1 METPMS
7 DDAAELP
14 HSYGDML
21 AQEPQAESDDESAP
35 PSLKRILEAILFTG
49 GAPLSVVR
57 ATEAVR
63 GLTPAQLAEI
73 VDELNRDYRSQ
84 GRPYRIQ
91 LRDQGYELTLQPRF
105 RSVVDR
111 LYGSTREARLSPQAL
126 DVLSLVAYRQPAT
139 KQEIESLRGAESG
152 GQLRQLVR
160 LGLIALQRG
169 EASQKEVYY
178 GTTAKFLTLFGLHNL
193 DDLPRTQ
200 DLQKI

>member
-1 METPMS
+1 MTE
-7 DDAAELP
+7 DAAELART
-14 HSYGDML
+14 YGDLL
-21 AQEPQAESDDESAP
+21 AQQSKTADEAAP
-35 PSLKRILEAILFTG
+35 PPLKRILEAILFTG
-49 GAPLSVVR
+49 GAPLSAVR

-63 GLTPAQLAEI
+63 GLTPAQLAEL
-73 VDELNRDYRSQ
+73 VDELNRDYRTQ
-84 GRPYRIQ
+84 GRPYRVQ
-91 LRDQGYELTLQPRF
+91 LRDQGYELAIQPRY
-105 RSVVDR
+105 RAVVDR

-139 KQEIESLRGAESG
+139 KQEVESLRGAESG

-169 EASQKEVYY
+169 GADQKEVCYS
-178 GTTAKFLTLFGLHNL
+178 TTAKFLKLFGLSSL

>member
-1 METPMS
+1 MTEG
-7 DDAAELP
+7 AAELART
-14 HSYGDML
+14 YGDML
-21 AQEPQAESDDESAP
+21 AQQQSAAEEGAP
-35 PSLKRILEAILFTG
+35 PPLKRIVEAILFTG
-49 GAPLSVVR
+49 GAPLSAVR
-57 ATEAVR
+57 AAEAVR
-63 GLTPAQLAEI
+63 GLTPAQLAEL
-73 VDELNRDYRSQ
+73 VDELNRDYRTQ

-91 LRDQGYELTLQPRF
+91 LRDQGYELAIQPRY
-105 RSVVDR
+105 RAVVDR

-139 KQEIESLRGAESG
+139 KQEVESLRGAESG

-169 EASQKEVYY
+169 EADRREVCYS
-178 GTTAKFLTLFGLHNL
+178 TTAKFLKLFGLHSL

>member
-1 METPMS
+1 
-7 DDAAELP
+7 
-14 HSYGDML
+14 
-21 AQEPQAESDDESAP
+21 
-35 PSLKRILEAILFTG
+35 
-49 GAPLSVVR
+49 
-57 ATEAVR
+57 VR
-63 GLTPAQLAEI
+63 GLTATQLAEI

-105 RSVVDR
+105 RAVVER

-169 EASQKEVYY
+169 EASQKEVSY
-178 GTTAKFLTLFGLHNL
+178 GTTSKFLKLFDLHSL

-200 DLQKI
+200 DLQQI

>member
-1 METPMS
+1 M
-7 DDAAELP
+7 AADSEPLP
-14 HSYGDML
+14 
-21 AQEPQAESDDESAP
+21 
-35 PSLKRILEAILFTG
+35 LKRILEAILFTG

-63 GLTPAQLAEI
+63 GLTPAQFAEV

-91 LRDQGYELTLQPRF
+91 LREQGYELTLQPRY
-105 RSVVDR
+105 RGVIDR

-139 KQEIESLRGAESG
+139 KQEIESLRGLESG
-152 GQLRQLVR
+152 APLRQLVR
-160 LGLIALQRG
+160 LGLVAIQRG
-169 EASQKEVYY
+169 EASQKEICY
-178 GTTAKFLTLFGLHNL
+178 GTTAKFLKVFGLHSL

-200 DLQKI
+200 DLQQI

>member
-1 METPMS
+1 MTE
-7 DDAAELP
+7 DAAELARA
-14 HSYGDML
+14 YGDML
-21 AQEPQAESDDESAP
+21 ARQQPSDSAEESAP
-35 PSLKRILEAILFTG
+35 PPLKRIVEAILFTG
-49 GAPLSVVR
+49 GAPLSAVR
-57 ATEAVR
+57 AAEAVR
-63 GLTPAQLAEI
+63 GLTPAQLAEL
-73 VDELNRDYRSQ
+73 VDELNRDYRTQ

-91 LRDQGYELTLQPRF
+91 LRDQGYELAIQPRY
-105 RSVVDR
+105 RAVVDR

-139 KQEIESLRGAESG
+139 KQEVESLRGAESG

-169 EASQKEVYY
+169 EADRREVCYS
-178 GTTAKFLTLFGLHNL
+178 TTAKFLKLFGLHSL